1 METQTDTLDLIVKL
15 ASLGTAGISILGIFY
30 TGIIVKS
37 LPNDVSSEKL
47 SAVRMYK
54 NMCIVVAIICAISGG
69 LNAFFNLQKVMD
81 AKNSMAKIENNYT
94 NQSDSLEIIRSAI
107 VSDLTELKQML
118 ADEPFDLTVTSEV
131 MQRINANVNSLSFNP
146 DNRAD

>member
-37 LPNDVSSEKL
+37 LPNDVTSGKL

-69 LNAFFNLQKVMD
+69 LNAFFNMQKVMD
-81 AKNSMAKIENNYT
+81 AKDSMAKIENNYT
-94 NQSDSLEIIRSAI
+94 NQADSLDIIRSVI
-107 VSDLTELKQML
+107 ISDLAELKQKL
-118 ADEPFDLTVTSEV
+118 AAEPCEQTVTSEII
-131 MQRINANVNSLSFNP
+131 QRINTNVNSLSFKAHNKT
-146 DNRAD
+146 D